1 MFYSQKE
8 TKAYT
13 EALRE
18 LRAARDQLRL
28 KAHLLSMDALGDVA
42 QAIEA
47 KIQSKLALLGRGV
60 ELNGSHRLEAAAKEI
75 RELKEAVVDFAR
87 RHLSTNSSSS
97 SSASRSER

>member
-28 KAHLLSMDALGDVA
+28 KAHLLSMDARDQW